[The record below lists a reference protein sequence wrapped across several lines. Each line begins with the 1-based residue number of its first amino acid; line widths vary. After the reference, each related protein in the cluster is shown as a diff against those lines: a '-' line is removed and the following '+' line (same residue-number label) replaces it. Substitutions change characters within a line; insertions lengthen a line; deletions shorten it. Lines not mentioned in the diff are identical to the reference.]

1 MKQDWH
7 PAEFAHHWTLAAD
20 EHELLGNKMGAT
32 RLSFAVLLKTVE
44 FDGRFPDR
52 REDVAWSVVVHL
64 AGQVGVS
71 PGVYADGEWSERT
84 QRHQRA
90 QIREHCRFRIF
101 HVRDA
106 STFVA

>member
-32 RLSFAVLLKTVE
+32 RLSFAVLLKTFE

-64 AGQVGVS
+64 ASQVGV
-71 PGVYADGEWSERT
+71 
-84 QRHQRA
+84 
-90 QIREHCRFRIF
+90 
-101 HVRDA
+101 
-106 STFVA
+106 